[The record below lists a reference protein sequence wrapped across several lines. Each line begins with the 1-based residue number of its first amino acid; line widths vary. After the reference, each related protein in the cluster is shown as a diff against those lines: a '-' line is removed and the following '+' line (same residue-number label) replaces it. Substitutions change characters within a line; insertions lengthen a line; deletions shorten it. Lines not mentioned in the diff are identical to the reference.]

1 MLFLLQKYK
10 KSCEVCTIE
19 RRKQKKVRIFVNESV
34 FHVSIYMNRE
44 PKKEV
49 MTRKTFAPNKKK
61 DFTIKTNERQ

>member
-10 KSCEVCTIE
+10 KSCEVSTIE

-34 FHVSIYMNRE
+34 FHVSTYMNRE

-61 DFTIKTNERQ
+61 GFHNKDKE